1 MNKICY
7 ATLIRSLNQNFKK
20 LAVEVKIFKIE
31 FKISCNLTFQFSHL
45 SFK

>member
-20 LAVEVKIFKIE
+20 LAVEVKIFKI
-31 FKISCNLTFQFSHL
+31 SCNLIFQFSHL